1 MIPPSYLFHS
11 FYLKIS
17 LSENFATEPF
27 LEWLETLPKK
37 DSAKLLRTIEE
48 TEKNGMLVAQRL
60 KWVKKL
66 DTNLYELRSKVGSN
80 IQRAIY
86 FHVDNGR
93 YVITHGFTKKT
104 EKTPIT
110 ELKHAKELREEW
122 FTNDD

>member
-1 MIPPSYLFHS
+1 ME
-11 FYLKIS
+11 KIS
-17 LSENFATEPF
+17 FETFKRPNGHDEF

-86 FHVDNGR
+86 FHVDMDA
-93 YVITHGFTKKT
+93 VICRINFFT
-104 EKTPIT
+104 EGQFNAFIC
-110 ELKHAKELREEW
+110 RI
-122 FTNDD
+122 

>member
-1 MIPPSYLFHS
+1 M
-11 FYLKIS
+11 
-17 LSENFATEPF
+17 
-27 LEWLETLPKK
+27 ETLPKK

-86 FHVDNGR
+86 FHVVNGR

-104 EKTPIT
+104 EKTPIS

>member
-1 MIPPSYLFHS
+1 
-11 FYLKIS
+11 
-17 LSENFATEPF
+17 
-27 LEWLETLPKK
+27 LETLPKKK

-86 FHVDNGR
+86 FHVVNGR
-93 YVITHGFTKKT
+93 YVITHGFTKKRR
-104 EKTPIT
+104 KTPIS
-110 ELKHAKELREEW
+110 ELKHEKELREEW

>member
-1 MIPPSYLFHS
+1 ME
-11 FYLKIS
+11 KIS
-17 LSENFATEPF
+17 FETFKRPNGHDEF

-122 FTNDD
+122 FTNEK

>member
-1 MIPPSYLFHS
+1 
-11 FYLKIS
+11 
-17 LSENFATEPF
+17 
-27 LEWLETLPKK
+27 
-37 DSAKLLRTIEE
+37 
-48 TEKNGMLVAQRL
+48 VAQRL

-86 FHVDNGR
+86 FHVVNGR

-104 EKTPIT
+104 EKTPIS